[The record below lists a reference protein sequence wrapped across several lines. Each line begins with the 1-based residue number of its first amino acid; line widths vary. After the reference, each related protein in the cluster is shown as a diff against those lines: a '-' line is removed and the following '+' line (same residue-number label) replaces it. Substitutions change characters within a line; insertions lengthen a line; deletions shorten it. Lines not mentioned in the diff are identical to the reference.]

1 MLKKGIIYKSTGIWH
16 LVKSGNI
23 FYKCRIKGKLRLHN
37 SKSTSP
43 VVVGDRVSFI
53 LDIENNS
60 QGIIIEV
67 QKRRNHIIR
76 KSVKLSKQFQVI
88 ASNIDQIYL
97 IITLNYPITFTQFID
112 RILVT
117 AEAYR
122 IPLNLVFN
130 KMDIYSSSEKN
141 EIKKLKNIYELIGYK
156 CYKISALNKDSVNKV
171 SKSMKNKVNMIIGHS
186 GVGKSTLINTISP
199 NLMIKTSNISDL
211 HKQGQH
217 TTTYSEMFDLSD
229 KIKIIDTPGIKGFGL
244 VDMDSNEIK
253 NYFPEFKNLNGN
265 CKYNNCLHLNEPNCA
280 VINALNLN
288 KISESRY
295 KSYLNLIDENSTD
308 RIKEMKAVIQ
318 RVKKAKVLINN
329 LEERKI
335 DFGLVVLLGIGNSD
349 NEEDADWLLN
359 KVLNIRIFND
369 EKDIMN
375 LSLIDTNG
383 SIMIISQFTLMAST
397 KKGNRPSYIN
407 AANHK
412 HAVPLYNYFIRKTS
426 NFINAPIVTGEFGA
440 NMLVSIE
447 NDGPV
452 TIVIDSKNK
461 E

>member
-97 IITLNYPITFTQFID
+97 IITLNNPITFTQFID

-156 CYKISALNKDSVNKV
+156 CYKISALNKDSVNIV

-295 KSYLNLIDENSTD
+295 KSYLNLIDENSTY
-308 RIKEMKAVIQ
+308 RIK
-318 RVKKAKVLINN
+318 
-329 LEERKI
+329 
-335 DFGLVVLLGIGNSD
+335 
-349 NEEDADWLLN
+349 
-359 KVLNIRIFND
+359 
-369 EKDIMN
+369 
-375 LSLIDTNG
+375 
-383 SIMIISQFTLMAST
+383 
-397 KKGNRPSYIN
+397 
-407 AANHK
+407 
-412 HAVPLYNYFIRKTS
+412 
-426 NFINAPIVTGEFGA
+426 
-440 NMLVSIE
+440 
-447 NDGPV
+447 
-452 TIVIDSKNK
+452 
-461 E
+461 

>member
-67 QKRRNHIIR
+67 KKRRNHIIR

-122 IPLNLVFN
+122 IPLILVFN

-156 CYKISALNKDSVNKV
+156 CYKISALNKDSVNIV

-295 KSYLNLIDENSTD
+295 KSYLNLIDENSTY
-308 RIKEMKAVIQ
+308 RIK
-318 RVKKAKVLINN
+318 
-329 LEERKI
+329 
-335 DFGLVVLLGIGNSD
+335 
-349 NEEDADWLLN
+349 
-359 KVLNIRIFND
+359 
-369 EKDIMN
+369 
-375 LSLIDTNG
+375 
-383 SIMIISQFTLMAST
+383 
-397 KKGNRPSYIN
+397 
-407 AANHK
+407 
-412 HAVPLYNYFIRKTS
+412 
-426 NFINAPIVTGEFGA
+426 
-440 NMLVSIE
+440 
-447 NDGPV
+447 
-452 TIVIDSKNK
+452 
-461 E
+461 

>member
-253 NYFPEFKNLNGN
+253 NYFPEFKNLNEN

-295 KSYLNLIDENSTD
+295 KSYLNLIDESSTY
-308 RIKEMKAVIQ
+308 RIK
-318 RVKKAKVLINN
+318 
-329 LEERKI
+329 
-335 DFGLVVLLGIGNSD
+335 
-349 NEEDADWLLN
+349 
-359 KVLNIRIFND
+359 
-369 EKDIMN
+369 
-375 LSLIDTNG
+375 
-383 SIMIISQFTLMAST
+383 
-397 KKGNRPSYIN
+397 
-407 AANHK
+407 
-412 HAVPLYNYFIRKTS
+412 
-426 NFINAPIVTGEFGA
+426 
-440 NMLVSIE
+440 
-447 NDGPV
+447 
-452 TIVIDSKNK
+452 
-461 E
+461 

>member
-130 KMDIYSSSEKN
+130 KMDLYSSSEKN

-156 CYKISALNKDSVNKV
+156 CYKISALNKESVNKV

-295 KSYLNLIDENSTD
+295 KSYLNLIDENSTY
-308 RIKEMKAVIQ
+308 RIK
-318 RVKKAKVLINN
+318 
-329 LEERKI
+329 
-335 DFGLVVLLGIGNSD
+335 
-349 NEEDADWLLN
+349 
-359 KVLNIRIFND
+359 
-369 EKDIMN
+369 
-375 LSLIDTNG
+375 
-383 SIMIISQFTLMAST
+383 
-397 KKGNRPSYIN
+397 
-407 AANHK
+407 
-412 HAVPLYNYFIRKTS
+412 
-426 NFINAPIVTGEFGA
+426 
-440 NMLVSIE
+440 
-447 NDGPV
+447 
-452 TIVIDSKNK
+452 
-461 E
+461 

>member
-253 NYFPEFKNLNGN
+253 NYFPEFKNLNRN

-295 KSYLNLIDENSTD
+295 KSYLNLIDENSTY
-308 RIKEMKAVIQ
+308 RIK
-318 RVKKAKVLINN
+318 
-329 LEERKI
+329 
-335 DFGLVVLLGIGNSD
+335 
-349 NEEDADWLLN
+349 
-359 KVLNIRIFND
+359 
-369 EKDIMN
+369 
-375 LSLIDTNG
+375 
-383 SIMIISQFTLMAST
+383 
-397 KKGNRPSYIN
+397 
-407 AANHK
+407 
-412 HAVPLYNYFIRKTS
+412 
-426 NFINAPIVTGEFGA
+426 
-440 NMLVSIE
+440 
-447 NDGPV
+447 
-452 TIVIDSKNK
+452 
-461 E
+461 

>member
-43 VVVGDRVSFI
+43 VAVGDRVSFI
-53 LDIENNS
+53 LDIKNNS

-67 QKRRNHIIR
+67 QKRRNYIIR

-295 KSYLNLIDENSTD
+295 KSYLNLIDENSTY
-308 RIKEMKAVIQ
+308 RIK
-318 RVKKAKVLINN
+318 
-329 LEERKI
+329 
-335 DFGLVVLLGIGNSD
+335 
-349 NEEDADWLLN
+349 
-359 KVLNIRIFND
+359 
-369 EKDIMN
+369 
-375 LSLIDTNG
+375 
-383 SIMIISQFTLMAST
+383 
-397 KKGNRPSYIN
+397 
-407 AANHK
+407 
-412 HAVPLYNYFIRKTS
+412 
-426 NFINAPIVTGEFGA
+426 
-440 NMLVSIE
+440 
-447 NDGPV
+447 
-452 TIVIDSKNK
+452 
-461 E
+461 

>member
-60 QGIIIEV
+60 QGIIVEV

-295 KSYLNLIDENSTD
+295 KSYLNLIDENSTY
-308 RIKEMKAVIQ
+308 RIK
-318 RVKKAKVLINN
+318 
-329 LEERKI
+329 
-335 DFGLVVLLGIGNSD
+335 
-349 NEEDADWLLN
+349 
-359 KVLNIRIFND
+359 
-369 EKDIMN
+369 
-375 LSLIDTNG
+375 
-383 SIMIISQFTLMAST
+383 
-397 KKGNRPSYIN
+397 
-407 AANHK
+407 
-412 HAVPLYNYFIRKTS
+412 
-426 NFINAPIVTGEFGA
+426 
-440 NMLVSIE
+440 
-447 NDGPV
+447 
-452 TIVIDSKNK
+452 
-461 E
+461 

>member
-1 MLKKGIIYKSTGIWH
+1 MLKKGIIYKSTGIWN

-67 QKRRNHIIR
+67 KKRRNHIIR

-122 IPLNLVFN
+122 IPLILVFN

-156 CYKISALNKDSVNKV
+156 CYEISALNKDSVNIV

-186 GVGKSTLINTISP
+186 GVGKSTLINAISP

-295 KSYLNLIDENSTD
+295 KSYLNLIDENSTY
-308 RIKEMKAVIQ
+308 RIK
-318 RVKKAKVLINN
+318 
-329 LEERKI
+329 
-335 DFGLVVLLGIGNSD
+335 
-349 NEEDADWLLN
+349 
-359 KVLNIRIFND
+359 
-369 EKDIMN
+369 
-375 LSLIDTNG
+375 
-383 SIMIISQFTLMAST
+383 
-397 KKGNRPSYIN
+397 
-407 AANHK
+407 
-412 HAVPLYNYFIRKTS
+412 
-426 NFINAPIVTGEFGA
+426 
-440 NMLVSIE
+440 
-447 NDGPV
+447 
-452 TIVIDSKNK
+452 
-461 E
+461 

>member
-122 IPLNLVFN
+122 IPLILVFN

-295 KSYLNLIDENSTD
+295 KSYLNLIDESSTY
-308 RIKEMKAVIQ
+308 RIK
-318 RVKKAKVLINN
+318 
-329 LEERKI
+329 
-335 DFGLVVLLGIGNSD
+335 
-349 NEEDADWLLN
+349 
-359 KVLNIRIFND
+359 
-369 EKDIMN
+369 
-375 LSLIDTNG
+375 
-383 SIMIISQFTLMAST
+383 
-397 KKGNRPSYIN
+397 
-407 AANHK
+407 
-412 HAVPLYNYFIRKTS
+412 
-426 NFINAPIVTGEFGA
+426 
-440 NMLVSIE
+440 
-447 NDGPV
+447 
-452 TIVIDSKNK
+452 
-461 E
+461 

>member
-141 EIKKLKNIYELIGYK
+141 EIKKLTNIYELIGYK

-171 SKSMKNKVNMIIGHS
+171 SNSMKNKVNMIIGHS

-295 KSYLNLIDENSTD
+295 KSYLNLIDENSTY
-308 RIKEMKAVIQ
+308 RIK
-318 RVKKAKVLINN
+318 
-329 LEERKI
+329 
-335 DFGLVVLLGIGNSD
+335 
-349 NEEDADWLLN
+349 
-359 KVLNIRIFND
+359 
-369 EKDIMN
+369 
-375 LSLIDTNG
+375 
-383 SIMIISQFTLMAST
+383 
-397 KKGNRPSYIN
+397 
-407 AANHK
+407 
-412 HAVPLYNYFIRKTS
+412 
-426 NFINAPIVTGEFGA
+426 
-440 NMLVSIE
+440 
-447 NDGPV
+447 
-452 TIVIDSKNK
+452 
-461 E
+461 

>member
-141 EIKKLKNIYELIGYK
+141 EIKKLK
-156 CYKISALNKDSVNKV
+156 
-171 SKSMKNKVNMIIGHS
+171 
-186 GVGKSTLINTISP
+186 
-199 NLMIKTSNISDL
+199 
-211 HKQGQH
+211 
-217 TTTYSEMFDLSD
+217 
-229 KIKIIDTPGIKGFGL
+229 
-244 VDMDSNEIK
+244 
-253 NYFPEFKNLNGN
+253 
-265 CKYNNCLHLNEPNCA
+265 KY
-280 VINALNLN
+280 
-288 KISESRY
+288 
-295 KSYLNLIDENSTD
+295 
-308 RIKEMKAVIQ
+308 
-318 RVKKAKVLINN
+318 
-329 LEERKI
+329 
-335 DFGLVVLLGIGNSD
+335 
-349 NEEDADWLLN
+349 
-359 KVLNIRIFND
+359 
-369 EKDIMN
+369 MN
-375 LSLIDTNG
+375 
-383 SIMIISQFTLMAST
+383 
-397 KKGNRPSYIN
+397 
-407 AANHK
+407 
-412 HAVPLYNYFIRKTS
+412 
-426 NFINAPIVTGEFGA
+426 
-440 NMLVSIE
+440 
-447 NDGPV
+447 
-452 TIVIDSKNK
+452 
-461 E
+461 

>member
-67 QKRRNHIIR
+67 KKRRNHIIR

-122 IPLNLVFN
+122 IPLILVFN

-295 KSYLNLIDENSTD
+295 KSYLNLIDENSTY
-308 RIKEMKAVIQ
+308 RIK
-318 RVKKAKVLINN
+318 
-329 LEERKI
+329 
-335 DFGLVVLLGIGNSD
+335 
-349 NEEDADWLLN
+349 
-359 KVLNIRIFND
+359 
-369 EKDIMN
+369 
-375 LSLIDTNG
+375 
-383 SIMIISQFTLMAST
+383 
-397 KKGNRPSYIN
+397 
-407 AANHK
+407 
-412 HAVPLYNYFIRKTS
+412 
-426 NFINAPIVTGEFGA
+426 
-440 NMLVSIE
+440 
-447 NDGPV
+447 
-452 TIVIDSKNK
+452 
-461 E
+461 

>member
-60 QGIIIEV
+60 QGIITEV

-122 IPLNLVFN
+122 IPLILVFN

-295 KSYLNLIDENSTD
+295 KSYLNLIDESSTY
-308 RIKEMKAVIQ
+308 RIK
-318 RVKKAKVLINN
+318 
-329 LEERKI
+329 
-335 DFGLVVLLGIGNSD
+335 
-349 NEEDADWLLN
+349 
-359 KVLNIRIFND
+359 
-369 EKDIMN
+369 
-375 LSLIDTNG
+375 
-383 SIMIISQFTLMAST
+383 
-397 KKGNRPSYIN
+397 
-407 AANHK
+407 
-412 HAVPLYNYFIRKTS
+412 
-426 NFINAPIVTGEFGA
+426 
-440 NMLVSIE
+440 
-447 NDGPV
+447 
-452 TIVIDSKNK
+452 
-461 E
+461 

>member
-67 QKRRNHIIR
+67 KKRRNHIIR

-156 CYKISALNKDSVNKV
+156 CYKISALNKDSVNIV

-295 KSYLNLIDENSTD
+295 KSYLNLIDENSTY
-308 RIKEMKAVIQ
+308 RIK
-318 RVKKAKVLINN
+318 
-329 LEERKI
+329 
-335 DFGLVVLLGIGNSD
+335 
-349 NEEDADWLLN
+349 
-359 KVLNIRIFND
+359 
-369 EKDIMN
+369 
-375 LSLIDTNG
+375 
-383 SIMIISQFTLMAST
+383 
-397 KKGNRPSYIN
+397 
-407 AANHK
+407 
-412 HAVPLYNYFIRKTS
+412 
-426 NFINAPIVTGEFGA
+426 
-440 NMLVSIE
+440 
-447 NDGPV
+447 
-452 TIVIDSKNK
+452 
-461 E
+461 

>member
-53 LDIENNS
+53 VDIENKS

-67 QKRRNHIIR
+67 KKRRNHIIR

-122 IPLNLVFN
+122 IPLILVFN

-156 CYKISALNKDSVNKV
+156 CYKISALNKDSVNIV

-295 KSYLNLIDENSTD
+295 KSYLNLIDENSTY
-308 RIKEMKAVIQ
+308 RIK
-318 RVKKAKVLINN
+318 
-329 LEERKI
+329 
-335 DFGLVVLLGIGNSD
+335 
-349 NEEDADWLLN
+349 
-359 KVLNIRIFND
+359 
-369 EKDIMN
+369 
-375 LSLIDTNG
+375 
-383 SIMIISQFTLMAST
+383 
-397 KKGNRPSYIN
+397 
-407 AANHK
+407 
-412 HAVPLYNYFIRKTS
+412 
-426 NFINAPIVTGEFGA
+426 
-440 NMLVSIE
+440 
-447 NDGPV
+447 
-452 TIVIDSKNK
+452 
-461 E
+461 

>member
-199 NLMIKTSNISDL
+199 NLMIKTSKISDL

-295 KSYLNLIDENSTD
+295 KSYLNLIDENSTY
-308 RIKEMKAVIQ
+308 RIK
-318 RVKKAKVLINN
+318 
-329 LEERKI
+329 
-335 DFGLVVLLGIGNSD
+335 
-349 NEEDADWLLN
+349 
-359 KVLNIRIFND
+359 
-369 EKDIMN
+369 
-375 LSLIDTNG
+375 
-383 SIMIISQFTLMAST
+383 
-397 KKGNRPSYIN
+397 
-407 AANHK
+407 
-412 HAVPLYNYFIRKTS
+412 
-426 NFINAPIVTGEFGA
+426 
-440 NMLVSIE
+440 
-447 NDGPV
+447 
-452 TIVIDSKNK
+452 
-461 E
+461 

>member
-217 TTTYSEMFDLSD
+217 TTTYSEMFNLSD

-295 KSYLNLIDENSTD
+295 KSYLNLIDENSTY
-308 RIKEMKAVIQ
+308 RIK
-318 RVKKAKVLINN
+318 
-329 LEERKI
+329 
-335 DFGLVVLLGIGNSD
+335 
-349 NEEDADWLLN
+349 
-359 KVLNIRIFND
+359 
-369 EKDIMN
+369 
-375 LSLIDTNG
+375 
-383 SIMIISQFTLMAST
+383 
-397 KKGNRPSYIN
+397 
-407 AANHK
+407 
-412 HAVPLYNYFIRKTS
+412 
-426 NFINAPIVTGEFGA
+426 
-440 NMLVSIE
+440 
-447 NDGPV
+447 
-452 TIVIDSKNK
+452 
-461 E
+461 

>member
-141 EIKKLKNIYELIGYK
+141 EIKKLKKNI
-156 CYKISALNKDSVNKV
+156 
-171 SKSMKNKVNMIIGHS
+171 
-186 GVGKSTLINTISP
+186 
-199 NLMIKTSNISDL
+199 
-211 HKQGQH
+211 
-217 TTTYSEMFDLSD
+217 
-229 KIKIIDTPGIKGFGL
+229 
-244 VDMDSNEIK
+244 
-253 NYFPEFKNLNGN
+253 
-265 CKYNNCLHLNEPNCA
+265 
-280 VINALNLN
+280 
-288 KISESRY
+288 
-295 KSYLNLIDENSTD
+295 
-308 RIKEMKAVIQ
+308 
-318 RVKKAKVLINN
+318 
-329 LEERKI
+329 
-335 DFGLVVLLGIGNSD
+335 
-349 NEEDADWLLN
+349 
-359 KVLNIRIFND
+359 
-369 EKDIMN
+369 
-375 LSLIDTNG
+375 
-383 SIMIISQFTLMAST
+383 
-397 KKGNRPSYIN
+397 
-407 AANHK
+407 
-412 HAVPLYNYFIRKTS
+412 
-426 NFINAPIVTGEFGA
+426 
-440 NMLVSIE
+440 
-447 NDGPV
+447 
-452 TIVIDSKNK
+452 
-461 E
+461 

>member
-23 FYKCRIKGKLRLHN
+23 FYKCRIKGKLRLYN

-43 VVVGDRVSFI
+43 VAVGDRVSFI
-53 LDIENNS
+53 LDIKNNS

-117 AEAYR
+117 AEAYK

-141 EIKKLKNIYELIGYK
+141 EIKKLKKIYELIGYK

-295 KSYLNLIDENSTD
+295 KSYLNLIEESSTY
-308 RIKEMKAVIQ
+308 RIK
-318 RVKKAKVLINN
+318 
-329 LEERKI
+329 
-335 DFGLVVLLGIGNSD
+335 
-349 NEEDADWLLN
+349 
-359 KVLNIRIFND
+359 
-369 EKDIMN
+369 
-375 LSLIDTNG
+375 
-383 SIMIISQFTLMAST
+383 
-397 KKGNRPSYIN
+397 
-407 AANHK
+407 
-412 HAVPLYNYFIRKTS
+412 
-426 NFINAPIVTGEFGA
+426 
-440 NMLVSIE
+440 
-447 NDGPV
+447 
-452 TIVIDSKNK
+452 
-461 E
+461 

>member
-295 KSYLNLIDENSTD
+295 KSYLNLIDENSTY
-308 RIKEMKAVIQ
+308 RI
-318 RVKKAKVLINN
+318 
-329 LEERKI
+329 
-335 DFGLVVLLGIGNSD
+335 
-349 NEEDADWLLN
+349 N
-359 KVLNIRIFND
+359 K
-369 EKDIMN
+369 
-375 LSLIDTNG
+375 
-383 SIMIISQFTLMAST
+383 
-397 KKGNRPSYIN
+397 
-407 AANHK
+407 
-412 HAVPLYNYFIRKTS
+412 
-426 NFINAPIVTGEFGA
+426 
-440 NMLVSIE
+440 
-447 NDGPV
+447 
-452 TIVIDSKNK
+452 
-461 E
+461 

>member
-171 SKSMKNKVNMIIGHS
+171 SKSMNNKVNMIIGHS

-199 NLMIKTSNISDL
+199 NLMIKTSNISEL

-295 KSYLNLIDENSTD
+295 KSYLNLIDENSTY
-308 RIKEMKAVIQ
+308 RIK
-318 RVKKAKVLINN
+318 
-329 LEERKI
+329 
-335 DFGLVVLLGIGNSD
+335 
-349 NEEDADWLLN
+349 
-359 KVLNIRIFND
+359 
-369 EKDIMN
+369 
-375 LSLIDTNG
+375 
-383 SIMIISQFTLMAST
+383 
-397 KKGNRPSYIN
+397 
-407 AANHK
+407 
-412 HAVPLYNYFIRKTS
+412 
-426 NFINAPIVTGEFGA
+426 
-440 NMLVSIE
+440 
-447 NDGPV
+447 
-452 TIVIDSKNK
+452 
-461 E
+461 

>member
-67 QKRRNHIIR
+67 KKRRNHIIR

-122 IPLNLVFN
+122 IPLILVFN

-141 EIKKLKNIYELIGYK
+141 EIKKLKNVYELIGYK

-295 KSYLNLIDENSTD
+295 KSYLNLIDESSTY
-308 RIKEMKAVIQ
+308 RIK
-318 RVKKAKVLINN
+318 
-329 LEERKI
+329 
-335 DFGLVVLLGIGNSD
+335 
-349 NEEDADWLLN
+349 
-359 KVLNIRIFND
+359 
-369 EKDIMN
+369 
-375 LSLIDTNG
+375 
-383 SIMIISQFTLMAST
+383 
-397 KKGNRPSYIN
+397 
-407 AANHK
+407 
-412 HAVPLYNYFIRKTS
+412 
-426 NFINAPIVTGEFGA
+426 
-440 NMLVSIE
+440 
-447 NDGPV
+447 
-452 TIVIDSKNK
+452 
-461 E
+461 

>member
-43 VVVGDRVSFI
+43 VVVGDRVSFN

-295 KSYLNLIDENSTD
+295 KSYLNLIDENSTY
-308 RIKEMKAVIQ
+308 RIK
-318 RVKKAKVLINN
+318 
-329 LEERKI
+329 
-335 DFGLVVLLGIGNSD
+335 
-349 NEEDADWLLN
+349 
-359 KVLNIRIFND
+359 
-369 EKDIMN
+369 
-375 LSLIDTNG
+375 
-383 SIMIISQFTLMAST
+383 
-397 KKGNRPSYIN
+397 
-407 AANHK
+407 
-412 HAVPLYNYFIRKTS
+412 
-426 NFINAPIVTGEFGA
+426 
-440 NMLVSIE
+440 
-447 NDGPV
+447 
-452 TIVIDSKNK
+452 
-461 E
+461 